1 MLRFHSLLTVLLLVA
16 LLASACQPLIT
27 TSRLSNVTEVSF
39 TCRVTPG
46 EEQEVAGVIHHRGQR
61 DEGVSFA
68 SDPRLDGVYANL
80 LDWNYVAATG
90 GGAFVLTTVVTT
102 TMRGGAWTGHAAGYF
117 AGGIGGFTG
126 VMVGTGAFAGLEF
139 VFNGVATE
147 LETASALIAGN
158 ERVIDGNPCAELK
171 GEATEAVLLYGQLID
186 RRPVMST
193 PSQ

>member
-1 MLRFHSLLTVLLLVA
+1 MRCRSLIFTIVLLVA
-16 LLASACQPLIT
+16 LLMSACQPLT
-27 TSRLSNVTEVSF
+27 TTPRLSNVTQVSF

-46 EEQEVAGVIHHRGQR
+46 EEQEVAVVIQHRGQR

-68 SDPRLDGVYANL
+68 SDPRMDGLYANM
-80 LDWNYVAATG
+80 LDWDYVAATG
-90 GGAFVLTTVVTT
+90 GGTFVITTVLTS
-102 TMRGGAWTGHAAGYF
+102 TMGGAWTGQAAGYF

-126 VMVGTGAFAGLEF
+126 VMVGTDAFAGLEF

-158 ERVIDGNPCAELK
+158 ERVIDGNPCAELE